1 MKYCKFLLIV
11 FTLMIVLLYGSQLMG
26 QDTTAGD
33 TFSTQTDT
41 VAQSD
46 TSKKA
51 GAGEP
56 EIDIGKRGFS
66 TETLIGL
73 IKLSAEIGYFLA
85 LVFVLGILFI
95 AQQMLVLNREAKD
108 AQKIPI
114 DKIGIM
120 SYDDIEKMFTHV
132 REDDSFSAEKEQEE
146 LQKLPLLKRIF
157 RKKKATAFQLAFSLF
172 KEFKTR
178 GSTASFT
185 EITDSFIQYLKDMFN
200 PFLTRLAFLSDTA
213 GALGLLGTV
222 WGMFM
227 VFYKG
232 DVEQEDILQG
242 MGIAMATTI
251 IGLIISIILNFFTTI
266 VNNIFDRHIKKIN
279 RISEIFKERFMKLEK
294 AQPMQTPQI
303 VIDSDAL
310 AQMPQRQ
317 ETVPAEVLDRKSETQ
332 KKEVE
337 TVQERQVFGPASEI
351 KIIAGD
357 NQMAEVG
364 TELPEPIVI
373 EVTDSKGNP
382 IENQSVIFSAE
393 DGAGTFSND
402 SRIQKI
408 LTDEDGQAQ
417 VTFTLSKKA
426 GEKTIQISLDGNN
439 SYKKTLMAIA
449 KPTPATK
456 MVEVDGNYQTGE
468 LGKRLEKPFVF
479 AIRDK
484 YDNPI
489 PRYEVNFSLV
499 KGTGKFQ
506 DSQNA
511 HLSTYTNENGI
522 VEAFFIMGNNRG
534 AREIEVEAKK
544 VNPSKVNLE
553 IFAA

>member
-1 MKYCKFLLIV
+1 
-11 FTLMIVLLYGSQLMG
+11 
-26 QDTTAGD
+26 
-33 TFSTQTDT
+33 
-41 VAQSD
+41 
-46 TSKKA
+46 
-51 GAGEP
+51 
-56 EIDIGKRGFS
+56 
-66 TETLIGL
+66 
-73 IKLSAEIGYFLA
+73 
-85 LVFVLGILFI
+85 
-95 AQQMLVLNREAKD
+95 
-108 AQKIPI
+108 
-114 DKIGIM
+114 
-120 SYDDIEKMFTHV
+120 
-132 REDDSFSAEKEQEE
+132 
-146 LQKLPLLKRIF
+146 
-157 RKKKATAFQLAFSLF
+157 
-172 KEFKTR
+172 
-178 GSTASFT
+178 
-185 EITDSFIQYLKDMFN
+185 
-200 PFLTRLAFLSDTA
+200 
-213 GALGLLGTV
+213 
-222 WGMFM
+222 
-227 VFYKG
+227 
-232 DVEQEDILQG
+232 
-242 MGIAMATTI
+242 
-251 IGLIISIILNFFTTI
+251 
-266 VNNIFDRHIKKIN
+266 
-279 RISEIFKERFMKLEK
+279 MKLEK